1 MLHYKVYMQELGAT
15 KVVDNVLKRC
25 MHFRLFLDVF
35 NLSKYK
41 YRFRYKKGL
50 QRRFIK
56 VQKYVR

>member
-1 MLHYKVYMQELGAT
+1 MQELGAT